1 MNLRPLTA
9 ALLLIFLAS
18 CRQSPPV
25 ERATAEPAAAKPA
38 TAIMAA
44 TTVPTVV
51 EATPSPAAPTPTAAS
66 LAMPTRIGA
75 EHVLRLPRESAV
87 PANWII
93 NPAPAFERR
102 DPQPR
107 QTYRYACLNLPA
119 RSIGVASVGYR
130 HLEGM
135 PNVYIEYVIYQTAED
150 AAAALADM
158 RQATEACASFTIG
171 EGESAIE
178 ATVVPLDFPAY
189 GDDSFALA
197 LETSAPT
204 ADLVTHAVKVL
215 TGRIIIG
222 VNHAAYADDLP
233 PDAALTESL
242 VEVALE
248 NLANDFH

>member
-1 MNLRPLTA
+1 
-9 ALLLIFLAS
+9 
-18 CRQSPPV
+18 
-25 ERATAEPAAAKPA
+25 
-38 TAIMAA
+38 
-44 TTVPTVV
+44 
-51 EATPSPAAPTPTAAS
+51 
-66 LAMPTRIGA
+66 MPTRVGA
-75 EHVLRLPRESAV
+75 EYVLRLPRESAV

-93 NPAPAFERR
+93 NPAPAFEVRN
-102 DPQPR
+102 PQPG
-107 QTYRYACLNLPA
+107 QTYRYACLDLPT
-119 RSIGVASVGYR
+119 RSTGVASVGYR

-135 PNVYIEYVIYQTAED
+135 PNVYIEYVIYPTAED

-158 RQATEACASFTIG
+158 RRATEACPSFTIG
-171 EGESAIE
+171 EGDNAIE

-215 TGRIIIG
+215 TGRIIVGI
-222 VNHAAYADDLP
+222 NHAAYADAPP

-248 NLANDFH
+248 NLAGDFH